1 MEAQGKSEQGEQKRA
16 RVRSGLWSESYPD
29 AGPLTSMV
37 DMTTRPY
44 RNLSGAGVGRPRL
57 SPQGQRG
64 RTHSRRRHRT
74 TFSAGQ
80 LLQLE
85 SAFGRNQY
93 PDIWAREH
101 LARDTGLSEAR
112 IQVWFQNRRAKQRKQ
127 ERSLVQPLVHLS
139 PAAFSGLLPESP
151 ACPYSYPTPP
161 PPVTCFPHPF
171 NHTLTSQPSTAGS
184 FARAHQSEDWYPTL
198 HPTPPGHLPCPPP
211 PPMLPLS
218 LEPPKS
224 WN

>member
-1 MEAQGKSEQGEQKRA
+1 MWVSRWQPL
-16 RVRSGLWSESYPD
+16 RS
-29 AGPLTSMV
+29 PLSS

-112 IQVWFQNRRAKQRKQ
+112 IQVMLQEPHFPWEEKQIWC
-127 ERSLVQPLVHLS
+127 SGS
-139 PAAFSGLLPESP
+139 PG
-151 ACPYSYPTPP
+151 
-161 PPVTCFPHPF
+161 
-171 NHTLTSQPSTAGS
+171 
-184 FARAHQSEDWYPTL
+184 
-198 HPTPPGHLPCPPP
+198 PCP
-211 PPMLPLS
+211 LRGTRALTQDIASSRSQCQLS
-218 LEPPKS
+218 
-224 WN
+224 